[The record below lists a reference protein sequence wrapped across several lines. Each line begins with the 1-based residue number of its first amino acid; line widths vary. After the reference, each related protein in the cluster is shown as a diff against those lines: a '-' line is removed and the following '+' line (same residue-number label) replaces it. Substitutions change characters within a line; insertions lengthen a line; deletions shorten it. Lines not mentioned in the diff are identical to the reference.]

1 MTNIGMLM
9 LMSIAKVKF
18 DGDIAD
24 SVGAYLAVVMMPLAY
39 SIATGIMFAVLAW
52 VILKVVTKKAKDISP
67 IMWVVFV
74 LFALRIVALVAN
86 FQ

>member
-1 MTNIGMLM
+1 
-9 LMSIAKVKF
+9 
-18 DGDIAD
+18 
-24 SVGAYLAVVMMPLAY
+24 MMPLAY